1 MRITA
6 ANSGKVAAAL
16 YFGIASVAAM
26 FFAAGA
32 LAAGE
37 DWVAVLG
44 GAAWVFFLA
53 LIVSMPL
60 VIPAISER
68 VRQREH

>member
-1 MRITA
+1 LA
-6 ANSGKVAAAL
+6 AVL
-16 YFGIASVAAM
+16 YFGIASIAAM
-26 FFAAGA
+26 LFAAGA

-37 DWVAVLG
+37 EWVAVLG

-60 VIPAISER
+60 VIPAITER
-68 VRQREH
+68 ARRGER